1 MLIDLR
7 HLREEYASGKL
18 DEQDAPA
25 DPIVL
30 FTKWMNEAIQ
40 AQIPEPNAMTLATV
54 NSLGRPTARVV
65 LLKSFDRKGFV
76 FFTNYQSNKG
86 KELAENPYGALVFN
100 WLELHRQV
108 RIEGSVEKISE
119 EESTAYFAER
129 PRGSQIGA
137 WASPQSSPIPN
148 RTYLETEFN
157 QWEQKFKNEEH
168 LPRPPQWGG
177 YLLRPERIE
186 FWQGRVSRLHDRLS
200 YSLQNGHQGWSLER
214 LAP

>member
-76 FFTNYQSNKG
+76 FFTNYHSQKARDIGENPNVALLLFW
-86 KELAENPYGALVFN
+86 KELERQVEITGRAENNDSAGF
-100 WLELHRQV
+100 R
-108 RIEGSVEKISE
+108 
-119 EESTAYFAER
+119 
-129 PRGSQIGA
+129 
-137 WASPQSSPIPN
+137 N
-148 RTYLETEFN
+148 RF
-157 QWEQKFKNEEH
+157 Q
-168 LPRPPQWGG
+168 
-177 YLLRPERIE
+177 
-186 FWQGRVSRLHDRLS
+186 
-200 YSLQNGHQGWSLER
+200 
-214 LAP
+214 